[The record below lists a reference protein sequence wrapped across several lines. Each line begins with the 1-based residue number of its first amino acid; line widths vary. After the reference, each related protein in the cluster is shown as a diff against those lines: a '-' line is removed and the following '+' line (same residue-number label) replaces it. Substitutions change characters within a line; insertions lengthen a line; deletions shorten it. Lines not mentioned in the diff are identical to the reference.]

1 MILPIFE
8 VQELIESMSFAD
20 VVFVTSIDEEYL
32 ENVTSTVVLVT
43 ETVNDL
49 DKRANNRFRNMNYG
63 VEVQIFYGINFTKPI
78 LDTEISL
85 ARLLE
90 KKIGKQPNLNHILMT
105 RRLIKSL
112 RSFILK
118 KIIFWRINSW
128 QHKVLLPHIS
138 D

>member
-8 VQELIESMSFAD
+8 VQELIEAMSFAD

-90 KKIGKQPNLNHILMT
+90 KNGWQTTQSKSHTNDPKTNQVTKVFYFEKNYILE
-105 RRLIKSL
+105 
-112 RSFILK
+112 
-118 KIIFWRINSW
+118 
-128 QHKVLLPHIS
+128 

>member
-1 MILPIFE
+1 MILPVFE
-8 VQELIESMSFAD
+8 VQELIESLGFAD

-32 ENVTSTVVLVT
+32 ESVTSTVVLVT

-90 KKIGKQPNLNHILMT
+90 KNDWQTTQSKSHINDPKT
-105 RRLIKSL
+105 NQVTKV
-112 RSFILK
+112 FYFEKNYILE
-118 KIIFWRINSW
+118 
-128 QHKVLLPHIS
+128 

>member
-8 VQELIESMSFAD
+8 VQELIESMGFAD

-43 ETVNDL
+43 EMVNDL

-78 LDTEISL
+78 LDTEIAL

-90 KKIGKQPNLNHILMT
+90 KNDWQATQSKSHINDPKT
-105 RRLIKSL
+105 NQVTKV
-112 RSFILK
+112 FYFEKNYILE
-118 KIIFWRINSW
+118 
-128 QHKVLLPHIS
+128 

>member
-20 VVFVTSIDEEYL
+20 VVFVTNIDEEYL

-90 KKIGKQPNLNHILMT
+90 KNDWQTTQSKSHINDPKT
-105 RRLIKSL
+105 NQVTKV
-112 RSFILK
+112 FYFEKNYILE
-118 KIIFWRINSW
+118 
-128 QHKVLLPHIS
+128 

>member
-8 VQELIESMSFAD
+8 VQELIEAMSFAD
-20 VVFVTSIDEEYL
+20 VVLVTSIDEEYL

-90 KKIGKQPNLNHILMT
+90 KNGWQTTQSKSHTNDPKTNQVTKVFYFEKNYILE
-105 RRLIKSL
+105 
-112 RSFILK
+112 
-118 KIIFWRINSW
+118 
-128 QHKVLLPHIS
+128 

>member
-8 VQELIESMSFAD
+8 VQELIESMGFAD

-32 ENVTSTVVLVT
+32 KNVTSTVVLVT
-43 ETVNDL
+43 ETVDDL

-78 LDTEISL
+78 LDTEIAL

-90 KKIGKQPNLNHILMT
+90 KNDWKTAQSKSHTNDPKTNQVTKVFYFEKNYILE
-105 RRLIKSL
+105 
-112 RSFILK
+112 
-118 KIIFWRINSW
+118 
-128 QHKVLLPHIS
+128 

>member
-8 VQELIESMSFAD
+8 VQELIEAMSFAD

-90 KKIGKQPNLNHILMT
+90 KNDWQT
-105 RRLIKSL
+105 TQSKSHTNDPKTNQVTKVFYFEKNYSL
-112 RSFILK
+112 TAFILK
-118 KIIFWRINSW
+118 I
-128 QHKVLLPHIS
+128 VYLLFS
-138 D
+138 

>member
-8 VQELIESMSFAD
+8 VQELIESMGFAD
-20 VVFVTSIDEEYL
+20 AVFVTSIDEEYL
-32 ENVTSTVVLVT
+32 KNVTSTIVLIT

-90 KKIGKQPNLNHILMT
+90 KNDWQTTQSKSHINDPKT
-105 RRLIKSL
+105 NQVTKV
-112 RSFILK
+112 FYFEKNYILE
-118 KIIFWRINSW
+118 
-128 QHKVLLPHIS
+128 

>member
-8 VQELIESMSFAD
+8 VQELIEAMSFAD

-43 ETVNDL
+43 EMVNDL

-90 KKIGKQPNLNHILMT
+90 KNDWQTTQSKSHINDPKT
-105 RRLIKSL
+105 NQVTKV
-112 RSFILK
+112 FYFEKNYILE
-118 KIIFWRINSW
+118 
-128 QHKVLLPHIS
+128 

>member
-8 VQELIESMSFAD
+8 VQELIESLGFAD
-20 VVFVTSIDEEYL
+20 IVFVTSIDEEYL
-32 ENVTSTVVLVT
+32 KNVTSTIVLVT

-78 LDTEISL
+78 IDTEIAL

-90 KKIGKQPNLNHILMT
+90 KNDWKTTQSKLHTNDPKTNQVTKVFYFEKNYILE
-105 RRLIKSL
+105 
-112 RSFILK
+112 
-118 KIIFWRINSW
+118 
-128 QHKVLLPHIS
+128 

>member
-8 VQELIESMSFAD
+8 VQELIESLGFAD

-49 DKRANNRFRNMNYG
+49 GKRANNRFRNMNYG

-90 KKIGKQPNLNHILMT
+90 QNDWQTTQSKSHINDPKT
-105 RRLIKSL
+105 NQVTKV
-112 RSFILK
+112 FYFEKNYILE
-118 KIIFWRINSW
+118 
-128 QHKVLLPHIS
+128 

>member
-8 VQELIESMSFAD
+8 VQELIEAMSFAD

-90 KKIGKQPNLNHILMT
+90 KNDWQTTQSKAHTNDPKTNQVTKVFYFEKNYILE
-105 RRLIKSL
+105 
-112 RSFILK
+112 
-118 KIIFWRINSW
+118 
-128 QHKVLLPHIS
+128 

>member
-8 VQELIESMSFAD
+8 VQELIESMGFAD

-78 LDTEISL
+78 LDTEIAL

-90 KKIGKQPNLNHILMT
+90 KNDWQTTQSKSHINDPKT
-105 RRLIKSL
+105 NQVTKV
-112 RSFILK
+112 FYFEKNYILE
-118 KIIFWRINSW
+118 
-128 QHKVLLPHIS
+128 

>member
-8 VQELIESMSFAD
+8 VQELIESQGFAD
-20 VVFVTSIDEEYL
+20 VVFVTSIDKEYL

-90 KKIGKQPNLNHILMT
+90 KNDWQTTQSKSHINDPKT
-105 RRLIKSL
+105 NQVTKV
-112 RSFILK
+112 FYFEKNYILE
-118 KIIFWRINSW
+118 
-128 QHKVLLPHIS
+128 

>member
-8 VQELIESMSFAD
+8 VQELIEAMSFAD

-32 ENVTSTVVLVT
+32 GNVTSTVVLVT

-90 KKIGKQPNLNHILMT
+90 KNDWQTTQSKSHTNDPKTNQVTKVFYFEKNYILE
-105 RRLIKSL
+105 
-112 RSFILK
+112 
-118 KIIFWRINSW
+118 
-128 QHKVLLPHIS
+128 

>member
-8 VQELIESMSFAD
+8 VQELIESMGFAD

-43 ETVNDL
+43 EMVNDL
-49 DKRANNRFRNMNYG
+49 DKRANNRFRNMTYG
-63 VEVQIFYGINFTKPI
+63 VEVQIFYGISFTKPI
-78 LDTEISL
+78 LDAEIAL

-90 KKIGKQPNLNHILMT
+90 QNDWQTTQSKSHTNDPKTNQVTKVFYFEKNYILE
-105 RRLIKSL
+105 
-112 RSFILK
+112 
-118 KIIFWRINSW
+118 
-128 QHKVLLPHIS
+128 

>member
-8 VQELIESMSFAD
+8 VQELIEAMSFAD

-90 KKIGKQPNLNHILMT
+90 KNDWQTTQSKSHANDPKTNQVTKVFYFEKNYILE
-105 RRLIKSL
+105 
-112 RSFILK
+112 
-118 KIIFWRINSW
+118 
-128 QHKVLLPHIS
+128 